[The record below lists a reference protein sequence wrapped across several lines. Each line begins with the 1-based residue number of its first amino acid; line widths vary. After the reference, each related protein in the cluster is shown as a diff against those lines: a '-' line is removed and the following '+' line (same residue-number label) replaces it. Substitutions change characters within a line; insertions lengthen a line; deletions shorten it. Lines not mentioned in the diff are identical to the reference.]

1 MWIVILILSV
11 TSCHA
16 ATEFSSRPT
25 NVSLLLTHFTYK
37 ELNRPT
43 FLGTF
48 GVWSLMAGLSFGAHG
63 DTYKQIFRGCLLL
76 TDMKK
81 FNTQYKNLTE
91 ILFDG
96 DLTGVR
102 VSNKN
107 YFLLDLDANTLVL
120 RDFKSMLVNYYDT
133 RVYTL
138 DFQDRNTA
146 SIINE
151 KIKEFSPPVTNIFN
165 ANDFKETAIIMCNVL
180 FFQGNWS
187 FPFNSSNTR
196 KEELSTSQGDIGSVN
211 MMYLQAKVPY
221 SHIEAMKASAM
232 ELPFGNDGKYC
243 MLLLF
248 PDPNVSTIEVFRN
261 FEKLTFREIFAKL
274 QSDVEESGLKE
285 VEVKLP
291 RFVKISNLQLQKPL
305 NDMGIYDAFDP
316 TYARFGKMSREPI
329 YIETIEHNAVII
341 VTETGTVAYATT
353 PGFNSGS
360 SSLRETNILPPLIL
374 FIMEKST
381 ATVLFSGIF

>member
-146 SIINE
+146 SIVNE
-151 KIKEFSPPVTNIFN
+151 RIKEFSPPVSNIFN

-187 FPFNSSNTR
+187 FPFNRSNTR

-211 MMYLQAKVPY
+211 MMYLQA
-221 SHIEAMKASAM
+221 
-232 ELPFGNDGKYC
+232 
-243 MLLLF
+243 
-248 PDPNVSTIEVFRN
+248 
-261 FEKLTFREIFAKL
+261 
-274 QSDVEESGLKE
+274 
-285 VEVKLP
+285 KLP

-381 ATVLFSGIF
+381 ATVITATTSALRRTSKELKTKFLAMCMVCLKMTPIPVLKETESKTRLMAKL